1 MTTLETELP
10 APPPTDTST
19 AWDELHLGSGALRPH
34 WQALRASLEALGQ
47 DELAMRA
54 ENSRRILR
62 EHGVSCFSS
71 DGGPERE
78 VPWELDCIPFVV
90 GAEEWRELEAGLV
103 QRARLLNLI
112 LSDLFGVQRLV
123 RDGLVPAPLIH
134 ANPGYL
140 RACQAV
146 RVPGGNYLQFYAA
159 DLARGPDGRW
169 RVLSDRTQAP
179 AGFGFVLE
187 NRSVLSRL
195 LSEVVQAVRP
205 RSLSEI
211 LPGYREA
218 LRRLAPAGT
227 NNPAIALLTPGP
239 RNEAY
244 FEHAYVA
251 RLLGFTLVEG
261 GDLTVRDRHVFLK
274 TLDGLRPVD
283 VILRRVNDAFCDPL
297 ALRGESLLGVP
308 GLVEATRAGQ
318 VSVANALGSG
328 LVESPAFLPFLP
340 GLATHLLGEEL
351 KLPSLATWWCGQP
364 REWKY
369 VEEHLD
375 ELFLRPAFSTNGP
388 QAEPGELTREDR
400 ALWLAR
406 LTERPH
412 GFVAQKQVRLSRAPV
427 GNHQSRSVILR
438 FFVVSSGHDF
448 FAVPGGLARI
458 MEPAALGTT
467 TLALSGGNKD
477 VWVLSDESDRTVP
490 PSLVGTPAPALE
502 RLASDLPSRT
512 VENLFWLGRYT
523 ERLEQ
528 LLRLCRSAMGQ
539 LADDSADGR
548 PEAFAELLAR
558 LGLAPPPGADGVAP
572 DRLQKDLLALLYEE
586 TRTPGVRELLKRIH
600 AASFSVRDRLSA
612 DTWRI
617 LNRLRFD
624 AEQHPGH
631 LPLVLAGSVLNTLV
645 HDLAAFSG
653 MEMENM
659 TRGHGWVFLDLGKR
673 LERSIA
679 VARLLEAALRGSG
692 PRELLLEPLLEIT
705 DSVMTYR
712 RRYFAEARVA
722 AVLDLLLL
730 DSTNPRAVAF
740 QLAVLERHAA
750 GLPAGPNPEGVLQFR
765 QRLAAL
771 PGRLDAVRS
780 TAFDAGAGLAA
791 TMEWLAAFAV
801 ELDSL
806 SELLTQV
813 YFSHVVPRVS

>member
-1 MTTLETELP
+1 MTTLKSELP
-10 APPPTDTST
+10 TPPPPDTGT
-19 AWDELHLGSGALRPH
+19 AWDELHLASGALRPH
-34 WQALRASLEALGQ
+34 WQALMASLEALGQ
-47 DELAMRA
+47 DELAIRV

-71 DGGPERE
+71 DGGRERE
-78 VPWELDCIPFVV
+78 VLWELDCIPFVV
-90 GAEEWRELEAGLV
+90 GAEEWRELEAGLI

-112 LSDLFGVQRLV
+112 LGDLFGVQRLV

-146 RVPGGNYLQFYAA
+146 SVLGGNYLRFYAA
-159 DLARGPDGRW
+159 DVARGPEGRW

-179 AGFGFVLE
+179 AGFGFMLE

-218 LRRLAPAGT
+218 LRRLAPAGID
-227 NNPAIALLTPGP
+227 NPAIALLTSGP
-239 RNEAY
+239 RNESY
-244 FEHAYVA
+244 FEHAYIA

-261 GDLTVRDRHVFLK
+261 GDLTVRDRRVFLK

-283 VILRRVNDAFCDPL
+283 VILRRVKDAFCDPL

-364 REWKY
+364 RERKH

-375 ELFLRPAFSTNGP
+375 ELFLRPAFSSAGP
-388 QAEPGELTREDR
+388 QAEPGMLTNESRAEWLVRLSRSPHEL
-400 ALWLAR
+400 
-406 LTERPH
+406 
-412 GFVAQKQVRLSRAPV
+412 VAQEQVQLSRAPV

-438 FFVVSSGHDF
+438 FFVVSNGRDS
-448 FAVPGGLARI
+448 FAVPGGLARVV
-458 MEPAALGTT
+458 EPAALGTT

-490 PSLVGTPAPALE
+490 PSFVGTPAPALE

-539 LADDSADGR
+539 LADDSTNGR

-558 LGLAPPPGADGVAP
+558 LGLAALPGADGVAP
-572 DRLQKDLLALLYEE
+572 GQLQRDLLAVLYEE
-586 TRTPGVRELLKRIH
+586 ARSPGVRELLKRIH
-600 AASFSVRDRLSA
+600 AAGFSVRDRLSA

-624 AEQHPGH
+624 AEPPPGH
-631 LPLVLAGSVLNTLV
+631 LPLVLDGSLLNTLV

-659 TRGHGWVFLDLGKR
+659 TRGHGWVFLDLGR
-673 LERSIA
+673 RIERGIA

-692 PRELLLEPLLEIT
+692 RRELLLEPLLEIT

-712 RRYFAEARVA
+712 RRYFAEPRIAG
-722 AVLDLLLL
+722 VLDLLLL
-730 DSTNPRAVAF
+730 DPTNPRAVAF
-740 QLAVLERHAA
+740 QLAILERHAPS
-750 GLPAGPNPEGVLQFR
+750 LPAGPNPNGVAEFQ

-771 PGRLDAVRS
+771 PAKLDAVRS
-780 TAFDAGAGLAA
+780 TAFDAGADMAG
-791 TMEWLAAFAV
+791 TIEWLAGFAA
-801 ELDSL
+801 ELGSL
-806 SELLTQV
+806 SELLTHV
-813 YFSHVVPRVS
+813 YFSQVAPRVS

>member
-1 MTTLETELP
+1 MTTRNTELP
-10 APPPTDTST
+10 AAPPTDTGT
-19 AWDELHLGSGALRPH
+19 AWDEIHLASGALRPH
-34 WQALRASLEALGQ
+34 WQALMASFEALGK
-47 DELAMRA
+47 DELAIRV

-71 DGGPERE
+71 DGGRERE

-90 GAEEWRELEAGLV
+90 GVEEWRELEAGLV

-112 LSDLFGVQRLV
+112 LGDLFGVQRLV

-159 DLARGPDGRW
+159 DVARGPEGRW
-169 RVLSDRTQAP
+169 WVLSDRTQAP
-179 AGFGFVLE
+179 AGFGFMLE

-195 LSEVVQAVRP
+195 LSEVVQAARP

-227 NNPAIALLTPGP
+227 DNPTIALLMPGP
-239 RNEAY
+239 RNESY

-251 RLLGFTLVEG
+251 RLLGFALVEG
-261 GDLTVRDRHVFLK
+261 GDLTVRDRRVFLK

-283 VILRRVNDAFCDPL
+283 VILRRVSDAFCDPL

-340 GLATHLLGEEL
+340 GLATHMLGEEL

-364 REWKY
+364 RERKH

-375 ELFLRPAFSTNGP
+375 ELFLRPAFSTAGP
-388 QAEPGELTREDR
+388 QAEPGALTNESR
-400 ALWLAR
+400 ADWLAR
-406 LTERPH
+406 LSRFPH
-412 GFVAQKQVRLSRAPV
+412 EFVAQEQVRLSLAPV
-427 GNHQSRSVILR
+427 GNHRSRPVTLR
-438 FFVVSSGHDF
+438 FFVVSNGRGY
-448 FAVPGGLARI
+448 FAVPGGLARVV
-458 MEPAALGTT
+458 EPIALGTT
-467 TLALSGGNKD
+467 TLALNGGNKD
-477 VWVLSDESDRTVP
+477 VWVLSDHSERTVA
-490 PSLVGTPAPALE
+490 PSFVGTPALALE
-502 RLASDLPSRT
+502 RPASDLPSRT

-528 LLRLCRSAMGQ
+528 LLRLCRSAIGQ
-539 LADDSADGR
+539 LADDSANGR

-558 LGLAPPPGADGVAP
+558 LGLTAPAGADGIAP
-572 DRLQKDLLALLYEE
+572 GQLQRDLLAVLQEDARSL
-586 TRTPGVRELLKRIH
+586 GVRELLKRIH

-617 LNRLRFD
+617 LNRLKFD
-624 AEQHPGH
+624 AEPRPGH

-659 TRGHGWVFLDLGKR
+659 TRGHGWVFLDLGR
-673 LERSIA
+673 RIERGIA
-679 VARLLEAALRGSG
+679 VARLVEAVLRGLG
-692 PRELLLEPLLEIT
+692 RRELLLEPLLEIT

-712 RRYFAEARVA
+712 RRYFAEARIGG
-722 AVLDLLLL
+722 VLDLLLL
-730 DSTNPRAVAF
+730 DPTNPRAVAF
-740 QLAVLERHAA
+740 QLAVLEHHAA
-750 GLPAGPNPEGVLQFR
+750 GLPAGPNPEGVAEFQ

-771 PGRLDAVRS
+771 PAQLDAVRS
-780 TAFDAGAGLAA
+780 MALDAGANMAG
-791 TMEWLAAFAV
+791 TIEWLAGFAV
-801 ELDSL
+801 ELGSL
-806 SELLTQV
+806 SELLTHV
-813 YFSHVVPRVS
+813 YFSHVVPRIS

>member
-1 MTTLETELP
+1 MTTGNPELP
-10 APPPTDTST
+10 APPPPDTGA
-19 AWDELHLGSGALRPH
+19 AWDELHLASGALRPH
-34 WQALRASLEALGQ
+34 WQALMASIEALGR
-47 DELAMRA
+47 DELAIRF

-71 DGGPERE
+71 EGGRERE
-78 VPWELDCIPFVV
+78 VPWELDYIPFVV

-112 LSDLFGVQRLV
+112 LGDLFGVQHLV
-123 RDGLVPAPLIH
+123 RDGWVPAPLIH

-159 DLARGPDGRW
+159 DVARGPDGRW
-169 RVLSDRTQAP
+169 RVLSDRTQTP
-179 AGFGFVLE
+179 AGFGFMLE

-195 LSEVVQAVRP
+195 QGEVMQAVRP

-227 NNPAIALLTPGP
+227 DNPAIALLTPGP
-239 RNEAY
+239 CNESY

-261 GDLTVRDRHVFLK
+261 GDLTVRDRRVFLK

-283 VILRRVNDAFCDPL
+283 VILRRVSDAYCDPL

-308 GLVEATRAGQ
+308 GLVEAIRAGQ

-364 REWKY
+364 RERKH
-369 VEEHLD
+369 VEQHLD
-375 ELFLRPAFSTNGP
+375 ELFLCPAFSTAGP
-388 QAEPGELTREDR
+388 QAEPGALTGESR
-400 ALWLAR
+400 AEWLAR
-406 LTERPH
+406 LSRCPH
-412 GFVAQKQVRLSRAPV
+412 EFVAQEQVRLSLAPM
-427 GNHQSRSVILR
+427 GNHQSRPVILR
-438 FFVVSSGHDF
+438 FFVVSNGRGY
-448 FAVPGGLARI
+448 FAVPGGLARM

-477 VWVLSDESDRTVP
+477 VWVLSDDSERAAP
-490 PSLVGTPAPALE
+490 PSFVGTPAPALE

-539 LADDSADGR
+539 LADDSANGR
-548 PEAFAELLAR
+548 PEAFADLLAR
-558 LGLAPPPGADGVAP
+558 LGLAAPPGADGVAP
-572 DRLQKDLLALLYEE
+572 DRLQNDLLALLYEE

-617 LNRLRFD
+617 LNRLKFD
-624 AEQHPGH
+624 AEPRPGH

-653 MEMENM
+653 IEMENM
-659 TRGHGWVFLDLGKR
+659 TRGHGWVFLDLGR
-673 LERSIA
+673 RIERGIA
-679 VARLLEAALRGSG
+679 VARLLEAVLRGSG

-712 RRYFAEARVA
+712 WRYFAEARIA

-730 DSTNPRAVAF
+730 DPTNPRAVAF

-750 GLPAGPNPEGVLQFR
+750 GLPAGPNPEGIAEFQ

-771 PGRLDAVRS
+771 PVKLDAVRS
-780 TAFDAGAGLAA
+780 SAFEAGADMAG
-791 TMEWLAAFAV
+791 TIDWLAGFAV
-801 ELDSL
+801 ELGSL
-806 SELLTQV
+806 SELLTHV
-813 YFSHVVPRVS
+813 YFSQVVPRVS

>member
-1 MTTLETELP
+1 MTTRNTELP
-10 APPPTDTST
+10 TAPPTDTGT
-19 AWDELHLGSGALRPH
+19 AWDELHLASGALRPH
-34 WQALRASLEALGQ
+34 WQALMTSLEALGK
-47 DELAMRA
+47 DELAIRV

-71 DGGPERE
+71 DGGRERE

-112 LSDLFGVQRLV
+112 LGDLFGVQRLV

-159 DLARGPDGRW
+159 DVARGPEGRW
-169 RVLSDRTQAP
+169 WVLSDRTQAP
-179 AGFGFVLE
+179 AGFGFMLE

-195 LSEVVQAVRP
+195 LSEVVQAARP
-205 RSLSEI
+205 HSLSEV

-218 LRRLAPAGT
+218 LRRLAPAGAD
-227 NNPAIALLTPGP
+227 NPTIALLTPGP
-239 RNEAY
+239 GNESY

-251 RLLGFTLVEG
+251 RLLGFALVEG
-261 GDLTVRDRHVFLK
+261 GDLTVRDRRVFLK

-340 GLATHLLGEEL
+340 GLATHMLGEEL

-364 REWKY
+364 RERKH

-375 ELFLRPAFSTNGP
+375 ELFLRPAFSTAGP
-388 QAEPGELTREDR
+388 QAEPGALTNECR
-400 ALWLAR
+400 ADWHAR
-406 LTERPH
+406 LSRFPH
-412 GFVAQKQVRLSRAPV
+412 EFVAQEQVRLSLAPV
-427 GNHQSRSVILR
+427 GNHRSRPIILR
-438 FFVVSSGHDF
+438 FFVVSNGRGY
-448 FAVPGGLARI
+448 FAVPGGLARVV
-458 MEPAALGTT
+458 EPVALGTT
-467 TLALSGGNKD
+467 TLALNGGNKD
-477 VWVLSDESDRTVP
+477 VWVLPDHSERTVP
-490 PSLVGTPAPALE
+490 PSFVGTPAPVLE
-502 RLASDLPSRT
+502 RPASDLPSRT

-528 LLRLCRSAMGQ
+528 LLRLCRSAIGQ
-539 LADDSADGR
+539 LADDSANGR

-558 LGLAPPPGADGVAP
+558 LGLTAPPGAGGVAP
-572 DRLQKDLLALLYEE
+572 GQLQRDLLAVLQEDARSL
-586 TRTPGVRELLKRIH
+586 GARELLKRIH

-617 LNRLRFD
+617 LNRLKFD
-624 AEQHPGH
+624 AEPRPGH

-659 TRGHGWVFLDLGKR
+659 TRGHGWVFLDLGR
-673 LERSIA
+673 RIERGIA
-679 VARLLEAALRGSG
+679 VARLVEAVLRGLG
-692 PRELLLEPLLEIT
+692 RRELLLEPLLEIT

-712 RRYFAEARVA
+712 RRYFAEARIGG
-722 AVLDLLLL
+722 VLDLLLL

-740 QLAVLERHAA
+740 QLAVLEHHAA
-750 GLPAGPNPEGVLQFR
+750 GLPAGPNPEGVAEFQ

-771 PGRLDAVRS
+771 PAQLNAVRS
-780 TAFDAGAGLAA
+780 TALDAGADMAGTIECLAGFA
-791 TMEWLAAFAV
+791 MELG
-801 ELDSL
+801 SL
-806 SELLTQV
+806 SELLTHV

>member
-1 MTTLETELP
+1 MTTRETELP
-10 APPPTDTST
+10 APPPPDTGT
-19 AWDELHLGSGALRPH
+19 AWDELRLASGALRPH
-34 WQALRASLEALGQ
+34 WQALMASIEALGQ
-47 DELAMRA
+47 DELATRV

-71 DGGPERE
+71 DGGRERE
-78 VPWELDCIPFVV
+78 VLWELDCIPFMVA
-90 GAEEWRELEAGLV
+90 AEEWRELEAGLV

-112 LSDLFGVQRLV
+112 LVDLFGVQRLV

-159 DLARGPDGRW
+159 DVARGPEGRW
-169 RVLSDRTQAP
+169 WVLSDHTQAP
-179 AGFGFVLE
+179 AGFGFMLE

-218 LRRLAPAGT
+218 LRRLAPAST
-227 NNPAIALLTPGP
+227 DNPAIALLTPGP
-239 RNEAY
+239 RNESY
-244 FEHAYVA
+244 FEHADIA

-261 GDLTVRDRHVFLK
+261 GDLTVRDRRVLLK

-308 GLVEATRAGQ
+308 GLVEATRAGH

-364 REWKY
+364 REWKH
-369 VEEHLD
+369 VAEHLD
-375 ELFLRPAFSTNGP
+375 ELFLRPAFSTSGP
-388 QAEPGELTREDR
+388 QADPGTLAGESR
-400 ALWLAR
+400 AEWLAR
-406 LTERPH
+406 LNRCPH
-412 GFVAQKQVRLSRAPV
+412 EFVAQKQVRLSLAPT
-427 GNHQSRSVILR
+427 GNHRSRPVILR
-438 FFVVSSGHDF
+438 FFVVSNGRDY
-448 FAVPGGLARI
+448 FAVPGGLARMI
-458 MEPAALGTT
+458 EPAALGTT

-477 VWVLSDESDRTVP
+477 VWVLSDDSDRAVP
-490 PSLVGTPAPALE
+490 PSFVGTPAPALE

-528 LLRLCRSAMGQ
+528 LLRLCRSAMGH
-539 LADDSADGR
+539 LADDSANGR

-558 LGLAPPPGADGVAP
+558 LGLTASPGAGGVAHGGL
-572 DRLQKDLLALLYEE
+572 RQDLLAVLYEE
-586 TRTPGVRELLKRIH
+586 ARSPGVRDLLKRIH
-600 AASFSVRDRLSA
+600 AASFDVRDRLSA

-624 AEQHPGH
+624 AGPRPGH
-631 LPLVLAGSVLNTLV
+631 LPLVLAGSVLDTLV
-645 HDLAAFSG
+645 HDLAALSG

-659 TRGHGWVFLDLGKR
+659 TRSHGWVFLDLGR
-673 LERSIA
+673 RIERGIA
-679 VARLLEAALRGSG
+679 VARLVEAVLRGSG
-692 PRELLLEPLLEIT
+692 RRELLLEPLLEIT

-712 RRYFAEARVA
+712 RRYFTEPRFPG
-722 AVLDLLLL
+722 VLDLLLL
-730 DSTNPRAVAF
+730 DPTNPRAVAF
-740 QLAVLERHAA
+740 QLAVLERYSV
-750 GLPAGPNPEGVLQFR
+750 GLPSGPNPEGVAQLQ
-765 QRLAAL
+765 QRLVAL
-771 PGRLDAVRS
+771 PAKLDAVRS
-780 TAFDAGAGLAA
+780 TGFDAEADMAG
-791 TMEWLAAFAV
+791 TMELLAGFAV
-801 ELDSL
+801 ELGSL
-806 SELLTQV
+806 SELLTHV
-813 YFSHVVPRVS
+813 YFSQVVPRVS